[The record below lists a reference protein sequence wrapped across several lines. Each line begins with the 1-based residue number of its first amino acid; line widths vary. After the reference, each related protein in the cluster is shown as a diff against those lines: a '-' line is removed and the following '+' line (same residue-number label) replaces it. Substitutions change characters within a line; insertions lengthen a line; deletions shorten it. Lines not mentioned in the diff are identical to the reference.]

1 VTTNRSNPRGSRE
14 IAGEQSTAAP
24 AQSNL
29 CRLRSR
35 HPNAPADHSSE
46 IGYRNTK
53 ETEIMEAGST
63 RQDFPS
69 DPEKR
74 TQDLLAQQE
83 EQKLI
88 RRLQMMMNMVMQV
101 IAQDRTLTV
110 DDASQMIA
118 DSKKAA
124 LAMFPGK
131 ELAYDLI
138 WKPRFQRLMRERFR
152 IM

>member
-1 VTTNRSNPRGSRE
+1 MELNEAKVD
-14 IAGEQSTAAP
+14 ATAISAEDR
-24 AQSNL
+24 A
-29 CRLRSR
+29 
-35 HPNAPADHSSE
+35 A
-46 IGYRNTK
+46 
-53 ETEIMEAGST
+53 
-63 RQDFPS
+63 
-69 DPEKR
+69 
-74 TQDLLAQQE
+74 

-101 IAQDRTLTV
+101 IAQDGSLTI
-110 DDASQMIA
+110 DEAAQMIG
-118 DSKKAA
+118 DSRKAA

>member
-1 VTTNRSNPRGSRE
+1 
-14 IAGEQSTAAP
+14 
-24 AQSNL
+24 
-29 CRLRSR
+29 
-35 HPNAPADHSSE
+35 
-46 IGYRNTK
+46 
-53 ETEIMEAGST
+53 MEAGST

-74 TQDLLAQQE
+74 AQEAQQPQLPEPTTAALTPTLTKEQQLAQQE

>member
-1 VTTNRSNPRGSRE
+1 
-14 IAGEQSTAAP
+14 
-24 AQSNL
+24 
-29 CRLRSR
+29 
-35 HPNAPADHSSE
+35 
-46 IGYRNTK
+46 
-53 ETEIMEAGST
+53 MEAGSPRHEHPAPRKQT
-63 RQDFPS
+63 HDQPQPLAPT
-69 DPEKR
+69 PE
-74 TQDLLAQQE
+74 QLEQQE

-101 IAQDRTLTV
+101 IAQDNSLSI